1 MDIVNGKTYRFIN
14 VYHDGY
20 GLNIYGTKDT
30 DIKGGQNVCLYSA
43 STTDQ
48 MQQWEIEERG
58 SNGYRL
64 HAVLKSSYVRDCS
77 DGSIS
82 TSYKNNAHMCAE
94 TGTTDVDCAVE
105 FEYVSS
111 NQVRIHLGQKGL
123 CLTATTVA
131 ENDAELSNNISTSA
145 ALRGGSTG
153 RGNVYWASPASEGSM
168 TWKKQCWEVVEVG
181 GGTDPD
187 PGETTSAPIDP
198 PANIESVNI
207 MQRYKAPLPFTGSNI
222 TIYNVQ
228 NDNSTEYYHRG
239 SGFRP
244 SENGE
249 NFLDTANG
257 QTVLSPIQNFAK
269 EVFAIDYLPA
279 RSSVA
284 YYLFGEYDSKAKFH
298 YGVDMNIGDGKK
310 IHAFWGGKILAKGGD
325 YGCVMIYVPELE
337 VTTIYLHMK
346 NIPNS
351 LTVNQTIP
359 AGTIIGEQ
367 SNVSRD
373 NITSHLHFEV
383 RPKEVYSAGNNFS
396 SSASTALTSLIPYGY
411 MRK

>member
-20 GLNIYGTKDT
+20 GLNIYGTEGT

-64 HAVLKSSYVRDCS
+64 HAVLKPSYVLDCS

-187 PGETTSAPIDP
+187 PEPGEDITVTGMPDC
-198 PANIESVNI
+198 IE
-207 MQRYKAPLPFTGSNI
+207 YGEEK
-222 TIYNVQ
+222 
-228 NDNSTEYYHRG
+228 TEYFHPDSGMVNGSWSKNDGLTKEEAVRSFYHKVFGYDPHDDQHFLYNLYGAKYNADGYRG
-239 SGFRP
+239 KYHTGIDMYGIP
-244 SENGE
+244 GTAANGE
-249 NFLDTANG
+249 DKLTIHSAHAG
-257 QTVLSPIQNFAK
+257 TV
-269 EVFAIDYLPA
+269 VFIGTGYGTVAIYDGHRTYL
-279 RSSVA
+279 
-284 YYLFGEYDSKAKFH
+284 
-298 YGVDMNIGDGKK
+298 
-310 IHAFWGGKILAKGGD
+310 
-325 YGCVMIYVPELE
+325 
-337 VTTIYLHMK
+337 YLHMK
-346 NIPNS
+346 NICVS
-351 LTVNQTIP
+351 AGDSIKVGDKLGIQSHTGLTN
-359 AGTIIGEQ
+359 G
-367 SNVSRD
+367 D
-373 NITSHLHFEV
+373 HLHIEVQEGKAKSEAALPTINDPFE
-383 RPKEVYSAGNNFS
+383 SIS
-396 SSASTALTSLIPYGY
+396 PYEY
-411 MRK
+411 L